1 MQKFMWYK
9 NMLNDIMLSRD
20 DGLSFVGDLSVQEY
34 LGEQFERGGSEV
46 ETEKEDSTIETDK

>member
-1 MQKFMWYK
+1 MWYK
-9 NMLNDIMLSRD
+9 NMLNDIMLSRER

-46 ETEKEDSTIETDK
+46 EAEKEDSTIETDK